1 MDEIQVQR
9 DYYARTAASFE
20 SARVKP
26 TGAPEHDI
34 ALDALIGL
42 STYYGVESFL
52 DVGCG
57 TGHCVG
63 ELLKRR
69 PGATVM
75 GVEPVA
81 ALREVAHAKG
91 ISKATIIEGDAT
103 DLKFEDNSFDCVSAF
118 GILHHIK
125 HPTVAI
131 REMLRVARKAVF
143 ISDMNNFGCG
153 PLPQRLVSQTLNALG
168 LWRVFQFFVTRGKG
182 YKFDEGD
189 GLHYSYSVFND
200 YKWLARCCSIVHVIN
215 TKGTGIN
222 PYRTCSHVALF
233 AVKQPA
239 GTGAGAVQ

>member
-1 MDEIQVQR
+1 MDEIQTQR
-9 DYYARTAASFE
+9 SYYSRAAASYDRVH
-20 SARVKP
+20 SAP
-26 TGAPEHDI
+26 TGAREHDI
-34 ALDALIGL
+34 ALAALVGL
-42 STYYGVESFL
+42 SFHYGIDSFL

-57 TGHCVG
+57 TGRSVD
-63 ELLKRR
+63 ELLKHR
-69 PGATVM
+69 PGATVR

-81 ALREVAHAKG
+81 ALREVAYSKG
-91 ISKATIIEGDAT
+91 ISKDAIVEGDAT
-103 DLKFEDNSFDCVSAF
+103 ALQFADNSFDCVSAF

-125 HPTVAI
+125 HPTLAI
-131 REMLRVARKAVF
+131 REMLRVARKAIF
-143 ISDMNNFGCG
+143 ISDLNNFGCG

-168 LWRVFQFFVTRGKG
+168 LWRVFQFVVTRGKG

-233 AVKQPA
+233 AVKHQ
-239 GTGAGAVQ
+239 TSTQAGAAP